1 MDVAVLGAGR
11 TGREIAQICALAGHG
26 VSLYADDA
34 TAVMDGIDAIE
45 RRLDDAVAA
54 GESDRG
60 TVVATLERLEG
71 TTGVEAAVAD
81 ADVVV
86 ETTTDDASAVQ
97 RRFATV
103 EEHALR
109 ETLVA
114 TSRPTVRVTTAA
126 AGLRHPDRALGL
138 QFHRPLTSPL
148 VEVVVAEQ
156 TTRSATDRA
165 LSFADDLD
173 AVAVT
178 VGDMPGHA
186 VTRLGLA
193 LEAEAMRMVADGVA
207 GVDTVDETLRQ
218 GYDHPVG
225 PLEQADRAGLDDRLE
240 ALEALADALGPRFA
254 PPQLLRDRVTAG
266 ATGSDTG
273 EGFYVWEGNE
283 PAEPALPAPA
293 LSRDDDGL
301 DDPAHE

>member
-1 MDVAVLGAGR
+1 MDVAVLGAESA
-11 TGREIAQICALAGHG
+11 GREIAQLCALAGHG

-34 TAVMDGIDAIE
+34 AAVMDGIDVVE

-86 ETTTDDASAVQ
+86 ETTTDDAGAVQ

-103 EEHALR
+103 EEHAPR
-109 ETLVA
+109 AALVA
-114 TSRPTVRVTTAA
+114 TSRPTVRVTAAA

-156 TTRSATDRA
+156 TTRSAADQA
-165 LSFADDLD
+165 LSFAEDLG

-178 VGDMPGHA
+178 VGDTPGHA
-186 VTRLGLA
+186 ATRLGLA

-207 GVDTVDETLRQ
+207 GVDAVDETLSR

-225 PLEQADRAGLDDRLE
+225 PLEQADRAGLDARLGT
-240 ALEALADALGPRFA
+240 LETLADALGPRFA
-254 PPQLLRDRVTAG
+254 PPQLLRDRVAAG
-266 ATGSDTG
+266 ATGSDAG
-273 EGFYVWEGNE
+273 EGFYVWEGGD
-283 PAEPALPAPA
+283 PVEPALPAPA
-293 LSRDDDGL
+293 LSRDDDGP
-301 DDPAHE
+301 DDPTRE